1 MFWKKPEET
10 VFERAVKAYYK
21 CSYKNGTIPTK
32 PSELFSE
39 VGEGYV
45 CLRNGFVHI
54 AKIFFVE
61 KQGKIKTREAKVHD
75 HSRRLL
81 LSKEFSS

>member
-10 VFERAVKAYYK
+10 DFERAVNAYYK
-21 CSYKNGTIPTK
+21 CCYKNGIIPIR
-32 PSELFSE
+32 PSEFFSK

-61 KQGKIKTREAKVHD
+61 KQGKIKKREAKTHE
-75 HSRRLL
+75 HSLRLQ
-81 LSKEFSS
+81 LSEELSG

>member
-1 MFWKKPEET
+1 MFRKKPEET
-10 VFERAVKAYYK
+10 DFERAVKAYYK

-54 AKIFFVE
+54 AKVFFVE
-61 KQGKIKTREAKVHD
+61 KQGKIKRREAKAHE
-75 HSRRLL
+75 HSPRLV
-81 LSKEFSS
+81 LSKELSG